1 MRILRVIALS
11 LVLLLMMAAPVRA
24 EPVSDVMEQML
35 NKQLE
40 MLDLEGI
47 NHFVDQ
53 LTKERAGFIPEVSLT
68 NLISLIRQGK
78 GNTTWQ
84 QIGDGL
90 LRYLFSRLA
99 THSALLGKLIVLAII
114 SAVLQSLAGSF
125 DNTGVTSVAR
135 LVCYLLVMSVAI
147 FSFGQCLQ
155 VARSAIAQMVTF
167 MQAML
172 PLLMVLI
179 TAVGGVTTAA
189 VFRPV
194 VIFAATAISQTIN
207 NFIIPLTLLSVIL
220 QLVNNLS
227 ERFKVSR
234 LATLMKDFSY
244 GALGVGMTLFIGVVT
259 AQGKFS
265 AVADGVAFQS
275 AKFATKNFV
284 PVIGSVFADAVEM
297 VAGCSLL
304 LKNGLGV
311 LGSILIFMVAAFPSV
326 EILVMVLVYRV
337 AAAAIQPMGENQV
350 ADTLNSMGNTLLY
363 VFAAVASV
371 GVMFFVLLTTMIGAG
386 TMAVLIRK

>member
-1 MRILRVIALS
+1 MLRIIALS
-11 LVLLLMMAAPVRA
+11 LILLMLMAGPVRA
-24 EPVSDVMEQML
+24 EPVADPLGQLLDKQM
-35 NKQLE
+35 Q

-47 NHFVDQ
+47 NQFVSQ
-53 LTKERAGFIPEVSLT
+53 LTKEREGFIPQVSLS
-68 NLISLIRQGK
+68 NLIAMIRQGK

-99 THSALLGKLIVLAII
+99 THSALLGKLIVLAIV
-114 SAVLQSLAGSF
+114 SALLQSLAGSF
-125 DNTGVTSVAR
+125 DNTGVSSVAR

-147 FSFGQCLQ
+147 FSFGQCLL
-155 VARSAIAQMVTF
+155 VARTGIAQMVTF

-172 PLLMVLI
+172 PLLMVLV

-194 VIFAATAISQTIN
+194 VIFAATAITQTIN
-207 NFIIPLTLLSVIL
+207 NFVIPLTLLSVIL

-234 LATLMKDFSY
+234 LAALLKDFSY
-244 GALGVGMTLFIGVVT
+244 GALGIGMTLFIGIVT

-284 PVIGSVFADAVEM
+284 PVIGGVFADAVEM

-311 LGSILIFMVAAFPSV
+311 LGAIVIFMVAAFPSV
-326 EILVMVLVYRV
+326 EILLMVLIYRV

-386 TMAVLIRK
+386 TMAVMIRK